1 MEIAIR
7 RSDTPALASYGVRAL
22 LYLRYA
28 ADHPDIPGENDQNR
42 VKRRKAAMAISLS
55 CSEEAEL
62 EKAHSHTPS
71 CSDLPARR
79 RSSRSV
85 SSAISS
91 IRPDGAAMRGSRA
104 SHPHTP
110 RTGRSQADRR
120 RQGSES
126 HQDASVLPLK
136 SSPVKVKVIALSA
149 SMSSADSIADLKA
162 HFCA

>member
-7 RSDTPALASYGVRAL
+7 RSDTPALAPYGVRAL

-71 CSDLPARR
+71 CSDRSARR
-79 RSSRSV
+79 RGGRSATQATPA
-85 SSAISS
+85 SHPAC
-91 IRPDGAAMRGSRA
+91 AATHGSRA
-104 SHPHTP
+104 SRPHIP
-110 RTGRSQADRR
+110 RAGRSQAGRR